1 MFIAVSISSDAFL
14 VKAEQIV
21 ILTIKDEEHSVR
33 HFQSNEVDNPCVD
46 WVLSRSN
53 FLFPKII

>member
-1 MFIAVSISSDAFL
+1 MFLAVSISSDAFL
-14 VKAEQIV
+14 VEQRV

-33 HFQSNEVDNPCVD
+33 HFQLNEVDNFCVD

-53 FLFPKII
+53 FLFTKII